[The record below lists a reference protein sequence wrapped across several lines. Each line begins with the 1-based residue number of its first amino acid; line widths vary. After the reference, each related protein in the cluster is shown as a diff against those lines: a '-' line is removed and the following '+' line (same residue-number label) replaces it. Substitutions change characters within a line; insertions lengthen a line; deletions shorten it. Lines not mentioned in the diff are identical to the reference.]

1 MLKHEPVKTSEEAA
15 KVRGVSLASGAK
27 AMLLFKKEKNVE
39 KIPLENYILAVM
51 SAEKKFSWKAVR
63 KELSCK

>member
-1 MLKHEPVKTSEEAA
+1 VLKHEPVKTSEEAA

-27 AMLLFKKEKNVE
+27 AMLLFKKEKNVG